1 MRYGLLLCFL
11 IISLA
16 GFTTPFADSVMKQYA
31 QLEYAKR
38 IQVYLQTAAQIQNK
52 DYPNCIAL
60 CDKVIELA
68 RQQQDVYA
76 EADAIFL
83 KGLTSYFAGEYDQT
97 LHYYLT
103 SIQKF
108 DSISNPG
115 AKAKVLN
122 ELGIFYRRQK
132 QDSLSEATFKEAYS
146 FAQKAGAKGTMG
158 TAINNQGICKQ
169 DAGKHT
175 EAIRFFEQAQQIY
188 VDEKDSIGVSY
199 TMDYAA
205 VSYAAL
211 AKYDLAEKL
220 QLQSMDIRLRWK
232 DTNAAA
238 LSLYSLA
245 EIAQQQS
252 QSGKQEKYLLEC
264 IAISERIK
272 YKDLTA
278 DCYRKLAEVYA
289 LKGRFSEA
297 YNYHVKYADLN
308 NEIFN
313 EKRSRQI
320 NDLQTRYETEK
331 KERKIEVLSKEN
343 EIKSSRT
350 KLLIVVFMG
359 VLLLLSVSG
368 YAYTRMLKSR
378 KQKEMDDAIIKE
390 KELRSKSIIEAEEKE
405 RVRIA
410 KDLHDGVAQTM
421 TAAKMQLEHFIDSIQ
436 GDERVSDSLQ
446 NAFDLIREAAT
457 EVRAVSHS
465 MVPNALLKSGLVA
478 ALRDFVHRVSSEK
491 LKVNLIV
498 HGLNDRLDENVE
510 TVVYRVLQELVN
522 NVIKHAQATEITIQL
537 IHEATE
543 LSIMVE
549 DNGVGFDI
557 HTLSDKAGIGLKNIT
572 SRIEYLNGHVHF
584 DSSLGNG
591 TTAMIEIPLDSK

>member
-1 MRYGLLLCFL
+1 MRYVVILFF
-11 IISLA
+11 I
-16 GFTTPFADSVMKQYA
+16 TTSFILSASPFADSVVHQYA
-31 QLEYAKR
+31 SLEYKKR
-38 IQVYLQTAAQIQNK
+38 VETYLHIAAQIQNK
-52 DYPNCIAL
+52 DYTNCVAL
-60 CDKVIELA
+60 CDYVIDLA
-68 RQQQDVYA
+68 KQNQDVYA

-97 LHYYLT
+97 LNYYLT
-103 SIQKF
+103 AIQKF
-108 DSISNPG
+108 ESISNPG

-122 ELGIFYRRQK
+122 ELGIFYRRQE
-132 QDSLSEATFKEAYS
+132 QDSLSEATFKEAYT

-169 DAGKHT
+169 DAGRHD

-188 VDEKDSIGVSY
+188 VEEKDSIGVSY

-205 VSYAAL
+205 VSHAAL
-211 AKYDLAEKL
+211 KRFVVAEEL

-232 DTNAAA
+232 DTNAAS

-245 EIAQQQS
+245 EIAQMQQ
-252 QSGKQEKYLLEC
+252 QPTKQEKYLLQC
-264 IAISERIK
+264 IAITERIK

-278 DCYRKLAEVYA
+278 DCYRKLAAVYA
-289 LKGRFSEA
+289 QKGQFSQA
-297 YNYHVKYADLN
+297 YTFHVKYVDLN
-308 NEIFN
+308 NDIFN

-320 NDLQTRYETEK
+320 SDLQTRYETEK

-343 EIKSSRT
+343 EIKSSRNRF
-350 KLLIVVFMG
+350 LIALFSG
-359 VLLLLSVSG
+359 ILLLVLVSG
-368 YAYTRMLKSR
+368 FAYMRLLQSR
-378 KQKEMDDAIIKE
+378 KQKEIDDAIIKE

-421 TAAKMQLEHFIDSIQ
+421 TAAKMQLEHFIDKVS
-436 GDERVSDSLQ
+436 GDDRVNSSLQ
-446 NAFDLIREAAT
+446 NAFDLIREAAA

-478 ALRDFVHRVSSEK
+478 ALRDFVGKVNTER

-522 NVIKHAQATEITIQL
+522 NVIKHAHASEITIQL
-537 IHEATE
+537 IREKTE

-549 DNGVGFDI
+549 DNGKGFDTS
-557 HTLSDKAGIGLKNIT
+557 TLTEKAGIGLKNIE
-572 SRIEYLNGHVHF
+572 SRIEYLNGSVHF
-584 DSSLGNG
+584 DSSPGNG
-591 TTAMIEIPLDSK
+591 TTVMVEIPL

>member
-1 MRYGLLLCFL
+1 MRYVVVLFIVLFSTALSANPL
-11 IISLA
+11 V
-16 GFTTPFADSVMKQYA
+16 DSVVNQYA
-31 QLEYAKR
+31 SVAYKQRVEK
-38 IQVYLQTAAQIQNK
+38 YLSIAAQIQNK
-52 DYPNCIAL
+52 DYTNCIAL
-60 CDKVIELA
+60 CDYVIQIA
-68 RQQQDVYA
+68 KQNNDVYA

-97 LHYYLT
+97 LNYYLT
-103 SIQKF
+103 AIQKF
-108 DSISNPG
+108 ESISNLG

-132 QDSLSEATFKEAYS
+132 QDSLSENTFKDAYT

-169 DAGKHT
+169 DAGKHE
-175 EAIRFFEQAQQIY
+175 EAIRFFSQAQQIY
-188 VDEKDSIGVSY
+188 VEEKDSIGVSY

-205 VSYAAL
+205 VSHAAL
-211 AKYDLAEKL
+211 KQFDLAERL

-245 EIAQQQS
+245 DMAEQQGQVS
-252 QSGKQEKYLLEC
+252 KQEKYLLDC
-264 IAISERIK
+264 IAITERIK

-278 DCYRKLAEVYA
+278 DCYRKLSAVYA
-289 LKGRFSEA
+289 QRGQFSQA
-297 YNYHVKYADLN
+297 YNFHVKYADLN
-308 NEIFN
+308 NAIFN

-331 KERKIEVLSKEN
+331 KERKIELLSKEN
-343 EIKSSRT
+343 EIKSSRN
-350 KLLIVVFMG
+350 KFLIALFSG
-359 VLLLLSVSG
+359 IILLLFVSAF
-368 YAYTRMLKSR
+368 AYTRLLKSR

-421 TAAKMQLEHFIDSIQ
+421 TAAKMQLEHFIDKVS
-436 GDERVSDSLQ
+436 GDERVNSSLQ
-446 NAFDLIREAAT
+446 NAFDLIREAAA

-478 ALRDFVHRVSSEK
+478 ALRDFVGKVNTER

-522 NVIKHAQATEITIQL
+522 NVIKHAHASEITIQL
-537 IHEATE
+537 IREKTE
-543 LSIMVE
+543 LSIVVE
-549 DNGVGFDI
+549 DNGNGFDTS
-557 HTLSDKAGIGLKNIT
+557 TLSEKAGIGLKNIE
-572 SRIEYLNGHVHF
+572 SRIEYLNGSVHF
-584 DSSLGNG
+584 DSSPGKG
-591 TTAMIEIPLDSK
+591 TTVMVEIPL